1 MLPTGTGLSHELS
14 WDGPG
19 TWWEDLG
26 LPSPSNEESMESSMM
41 FTLMSGMTG
50 MKSYSRG

>member
-1 MLPTGTGLSHELS
+1 MGTGLSHELT

-26 LPSPSNEESMESSMM
+26 LPKPAEEEASEHSLLL
-41 FTLMSGMTG
+41 TLMLSRVG
-50 MKSYSRG
+50 MKSFSW